1 MKRFWTIWK
10 YSLGSF
16 NDEDTKPVE
25 DQIAII
31 RTLILGANLICAILI
46 MTNIILGW
54 INDQNCYAELT
65 EIPTATCNL

>member
-1 MKRFWTIWK
+1 MKRFWTILK

-25 DQIAII
+25 DEITII
-31 RTLILGANLICAILI
+31 RTLILSANLMCAILI

-54 INDQNCYAELT
+54 IQ
-65 EIPTATCNL
+65 